1 MKKNITYLCMAAA
14 ALLVSSCTQNEEITP
29 TIENE
34 GKVPVLFTAK
44 NIVTLETKADGKWF
58 GNQDMGISMLSAD
71 NQTLIETNVHFRPE
85 EYITGEVSLIP
96 YTGGYTLYYPTDG
109 SNVQFN
115 AYVPYRT
122 VTDNIVTWNFSTE
135 GDVLFYT
142 ATTEGDGKTY
152 NESTGVDQPVS
163 LAFKHRLAKI
173 LIDVESTEDEYD
185 VNNVTG
191 TLSNQPVSF
200 DYNVLTND
208 IKASETKQ
216 PLNAKPMG
224 NQLKFAILPEALT
237 QPETVTINL
246 PNGTSFEATLTP
258 PQDGFKAG
266 IWYKYKTTLTKP
278 KTPGTLK
285 ATIEASEEQEMGPL
299 TSEEVQVEP

>member
-14 ALLVSSCTQNEEITP
+14 ALLASSCTQNEEITS

-200 DYNVLTND
+200 DYNVLTNV
-208 IKASETKQ
+208 
-216 PLNAKPMG
+216 LR
-224 NQLKFAILPEALT
+224 LRR
-237 QPETVTINL
+237 
-246 PNGTSFEATLTP
+246 PNSL
-258 PQDGFKAG
+258 
-266 IWYKYKTTLTKP
+266 
-278 KTPGTLK
+278 
-285 ATIEASEEQEMGPL
+285 
-299 TSEEVQVEP
+299 